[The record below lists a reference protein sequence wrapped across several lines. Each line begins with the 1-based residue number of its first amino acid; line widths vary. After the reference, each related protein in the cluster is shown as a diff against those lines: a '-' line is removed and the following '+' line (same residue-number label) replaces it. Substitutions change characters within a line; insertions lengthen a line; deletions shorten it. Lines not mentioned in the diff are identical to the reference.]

1 MTSAFG
7 FGKILGGGVKGTL
20 YGSFPC
26 GNWKGTVTNT
36 IPCSG
41 TCIVVRVWSHGLVT
55 ENTLTIG
62 GKQVPIS
69 TTVGSVKLADDV
81 AYYITVFEAIHV
93 TKGDS
98 LVLTRTNNTGSSVQR
113 PGMYAV
119 FIF

>member
-1 MTSAFG
+1 M
-7 FGKILGGGVKGTL
+7 
-20 YGSFPC
+20 
-26 GNWKGTVTNT
+26 
-36 IPCSG
+36 
-41 TCIVVRVWSHGLVT
+41 VRVWSHGIVT

-62 GKQVPIS
+62 GKQVPIL